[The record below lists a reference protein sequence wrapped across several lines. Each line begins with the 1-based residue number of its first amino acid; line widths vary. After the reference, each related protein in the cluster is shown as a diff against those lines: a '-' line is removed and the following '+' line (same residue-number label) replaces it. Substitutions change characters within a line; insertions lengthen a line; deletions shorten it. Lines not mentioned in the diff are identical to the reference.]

1 MNNVNKNEYSKIK
14 MIREYIKDLSFENP
28 QNINENNFSNN
39 NNSNVDVKMNVVYKP
54 YNDNNFFSL
63 VLRYN
68 IDCSSNDN
76 KKKLFNLE
84 LDYFGF
90 FEILDKENHDQ
101 EVLTKIGLK
110 LMLPSVKDIVENI
123 SKKGGSLP
131 ISLSD
136 VDFSLTKN

>member
-14 MIREYIKDLSFENP
+14 MIREYIKDLSYENP

-68 IDCSSNDN
+68 IDCSSNEN

>member
-14 MIREYIKDLSFENP
+14 MIREYIKDLSYENP

>member
-1 MNNVNKNEYSKIK
+1 MNIVNKNEYSKIK
-14 MIREYIKDLSFENP
+14 MIREYIKDLSYENP

-68 IDCSSNDN
+68 VDCSSNDS

-131 ISLSD
+131 ISLND